1 MTLGQTITRLR
12 TAKGFSQGA
21 LAEELGVSRQSVS
34 KWETDASV
42 PELDKLV
49 KMAKLFGVTLDEL
62 VTGEPFTPPEV
73 PPVVV
78 VEKKREKRK
87 TVGFVFLALALFC
100 LLSGNIWL
108 QVLAALPCLMVGVI
122 CLLTGWHPGLCSLWA
137 VAFFMDCYTRYGT
150 GLSWR
155 VIRMTPYWTP
165 EMNYLRLAIAWAL
178 FFNMVLLLLLS
189 IWHLRKETVFP
200 KGLKVL
206 LAVLPVIGILLRLVL
221 PVVMAYDYIYRFWTV
236 FLEWPLMAL
245 IVAAAVKLLRRRK
258 EAAPDLL

>member
-12 TAKGFSQGA
+12 TVKGLSQGA

-42 PELDKLV
+42 PELEKLL
-49 KMAKLFGVTLDEL
+49 KMAKLFHVTLDEL
-62 VTGEPFTPPEV
+62 VTGEPFTPPEA
-73 PPVVV
+73 PPPQVVI

-87 TVGFVFLALALFC
+87 TVGFVFLALSLFC
-100 LLSGNIWL
+100 LFSGNIWL
-108 QVLAALPCLMVGVI
+108 QVLLALPCLMVGII
-122 CLLTGWHPGLCSLWA
+122 CLLTGWHPGLCALWA
-137 VAFFMDCYTRYGT
+137 VGFLIDLYTRFAT
-150 GLSWR
+150 GLNWR

-178 FFNMVLLLLLS
+178 FCNMVFLLLFTV
-189 IWHLRKETVFP
+189 WRLRKETVFP

-206 LAVLPVIGILLRLVL
+206 LAVLPLVGVALRVTL
-221 PVVMAYDYIYRFWTV
+221 PYIMAYDYIYRFWTV

-245 IVAAAVKLLRRRK
+245 IVAAAVKLLRRK
-258 EAAPDLL
+258 

>member
-12 TAKGFSQGA
+12 TVKGLSQGA

-42 PELDKLV
+42 PELEKLL
-49 KMAKLFGVTLDEL
+49 KMAKLFHVTLDEL
-62 VTGEPFTPPEV
+62 VTGEPFTPPEA
-73 PPVVV
+73 PPPQVVI

-87 TVGFVFLALALFC
+87 TVGFVFLALSLFC

-108 QVLAALPCLMVGVI
+108 QVLLALPCLMVGIV
-122 CLLTGWHPGLCSLWA
+122 CLLVGWHPGLCSLWA
-137 VAFFMDCYTRYGT
+137 VFFFIDCYTRFGT
-150 GLSWR
+150 GLNWR

-178 FFNMVLLLLLS
+178 FCNMVFLLLFTV
-189 IWHLRKETVFP
+189 WRLRKETVFP

-206 LAVLPVIGILLRLVL
+206 LAVLPLVGVALRVTL
-221 PVVMAYDYIYRFWTV
+221 PYIMAYDYIYRFWTV

-245 IVAAAVKLLRRRK
+245 IVAAAVKLLRRK
-258 EAAPDLL
+258 

>member
-12 TAKGFSQGA
+12 TAKGMSQGA

-42 PELDKLV
+42 PELEKLL

-62 VTGEPFTPPEV
+62 VTGEPFTPPEA
-73 PPVVV
+73 PPPQVVI

-87 TVGFVFLALALFC
+87 TVGFVFLALTLFC

-108 QVLAALPCLMVGVI
+108 QVLLALPCLMVGVI
-122 CLLTGWHPGLCSLWA
+122 CLLTGWHPGLCALWA
-137 VAFFMDCYTRYGT
+137 VGFLIDLYTRFAT
-150 GLSWR
+150 GLNWR

-178 FFNMVLLLLLS
+178 FCNMVFLLLFTV
-189 IWHLRKETVFP
+189 WRLRKETVFP

-206 LAVLPVIGILLRLVL
+206 LAVLPLVGIALRFTL
-221 PVVMAYDYIYRFWTV
+221 PYILAYDYIYRFWTM
-236 FLEWPLMAL
+236 FIEWPFMALMA
-245 IVAAAVKLLRRRK
+245 AALVKLWQRRYWRC
-258 EAAPDLL
+258 

>member
-12 TAKGFSQGA
+12 TVKGLSQGA

-42 PELDKLV
+42 PELEKLL
-49 KMAKLFGVTLDEL
+49 KMAKLFHVTLDEL
-62 VTGEPFTPPEV
+62 VTGEPFTPPET
-73 PPVVV
+73 PPPQVVV

-87 TVGFVFLALALFC
+87 TVGFVFLALSLFC

-108 QVLAALPCLMVGVI
+108 QVLLALPCLMVGVI
-122 CLLTGWHPGLCSLWA
+122 CLLTSWHPGLCSLWA
-137 VAFFMDCYTRYGT
+137 VFFFIDCYTRFGT
-150 GLSWR
+150 GLNWR

-178 FFNMVLLLLLS
+178 FCNMVFLLLFTV
-189 IWHLRKETVFP
+189 WRLRKETVFP

-206 LAVLPVIGILLRLVL
+206 LAVLPLVGVALRVTL
-221 PVVMAYDYIYRFWTV
+221 PYIMAYDYIYRFWTV

-245 IVAAAVKLLRRRK
+245 IVAAAVKLLRRK
-258 EAAPDLL
+258 

>member
-12 TAKGFSQGA
+12 TVKGLSQGA

-42 PELDKLV
+42 PELEKLL
-49 KMAKLFGVTLDEL
+49 KMAKLFHVTLDEL
-62 VTGEPFTPPEV
+62 VTGEPFTPPEA
-73 PPVVV
+73 PPPQVVI

-87 TVGFVFLALALFC
+87 TVGFVFLALTLFC

-108 QVLAALPCLMVGVI
+108 QVLLALPCLMVGVI

-137 VAFFMDCYTRYGT
+137 VFFFIDCYTRFET
-150 GLSWR
+150 GLNWR

-178 FFNMVLLLLLS
+178 FCNMVFLLLFTV
-189 IWHLRKETVFP
+189 WRLRKETVFP

-206 LAVLPVIGILLRLVL
+206 LAVLPLVGIALRFTL
-221 PVVMAYDYIYRFWTV
+221 PYILAYDYIYRFWTM
-236 FLEWPLMAL
+236 FIEWPFMALMA
-245 IVAAAVKLLRRRK
+245 AALVKLWQRRYWHC
-258 EAAPDLL
+258 

>member
-12 TAKGFSQGA
+12 TVKGLSQGA

-42 PELDKLV
+42 PELEKLL

-62 VTGEPFTPPEV
+62 VTGEPFTPPEA
-73 PPVVV
+73 PPPQVVI

-87 TVGFVFLALALFC
+87 TVGFVFLALTLFC

-108 QVLAALPCLMVGVI
+108 QVLLALPCLMVGVI
-122 CLLTGWHPGLCSLWA
+122 CLLTGWHPGLCALWA
-137 VAFFMDCYTRYGT
+137 VGFLIDLYTRFAT
-150 GLSWR
+150 GLNWR

-178 FFNMVLLLLLS
+178 FCNMVFLLLFTV
-189 IWHLRKETVFP
+189 WRLRKETVFP

-206 LAVLPVIGILLRLVL
+206 LAVLPLVGIALRFTL
-221 PVVMAYDYIYRFWTV
+221 PYILAYDYIYRFWTM
-236 FLEWPLMAL
+236 FIEWPFMALMA
-245 IVAAAVKLLRRRK
+245 AALVKLWQRRYWRC
-258 EAAPDLL
+258 

>member
-12 TAKGFSQGA
+12 TVKGLSQGA

-42 PELDKLV
+42 PELEKLL
-49 KMAKLFGVTLDEL
+49 KMAKLFHVTLDEL
-62 VTGEPFTPPEV
+62 VTGEPFTPPEA
-73 PPVVV
+73 PPPQVVI

-87 TVGFVFLALALFC
+87 TVGFVFLALTLFC

-108 QVLAALPCLMVGVI
+108 QVLLALPCLMVGVI
-122 CLLTGWHPGLCSLWA
+122 CLLTGWHPGLCALWA
-137 VAFFMDCYTRYGT
+137 VGFLIDLYTRFAT
-150 GLSWR
+150 GLNWR

-178 FFNMVLLLLLS
+178 FCNMVFLLLFTV
-189 IWHLRKETVFP
+189 WRLRKETVFP

-206 LAVLPVIGILLRLVL
+206 LAVLPLVGIALRFTL
-221 PVVMAYDYIYRFWTV
+221 PYILAYDYIYRFWTM
-236 FLEWPLMAL
+236 FIEWPLMAL
-245 IVAAAVKLLRRRK
+245 IVAAAVKLLRRK
-258 EAAPDLL
+258 

>member
-12 TAKGFSQGA
+12 TVKGLSQGA

-42 PELDKLV
+42 PELEKLM
-49 KMAKLFGVTLDEL
+49 KMATLFEVSIDEL
-62 VTGEPFTPPEV
+62 VTGEPFTPPEA
-73 PPVVV
+73 PPPQVVV

-87 TVGFVFLALALFC
+87 TVGFVFLALSLFC

-108 QVLAALPCLMVGVI
+108 QVLLALPCLMVGIV
-122 CLLTGWHPGLCSLWA
+122 CLLVGWHPGLCSLWA
-137 VAFFMDCYTRYGT
+137 VGFLIDSYTRFAT

-155 VIRMTPYWTP
+155 AVRLTPYWEP
-165 EMNYLRLAIAWAL
+165 SMNYLRLAVAWAL
-178 FFNMVLLLLLS
+178 FLNMVFLLLFTV
-189 IWHLRKETVFP
+189 WHLRKETVFP

-206 LAVLPVIGILLRLVL
+206 LAVLPLVGVALRFTL
-221 PVVMAYDYIYRFWTV
+221 PYIMAYDYIYRFWTV

-245 IVAAAVKLLRRRK
+245 IVAAAVKLLRRK
-258 EAAPDLL
+258 

>member
-12 TAKGFSQGA
+12 TAKGMSQGA

-42 PELDKLV
+42 PELEKLL

-62 VTGEPFTPPEV
+62 VTGEPFTAPETPP
-73 PPVVV
+73 PQVVI

-87 TVGFVFLALALFC
+87 TVGFVFLALSLFC

-137 VAFFMDCYTRYGT
+137 VAFFIDCYTRFAT

-155 VIRMTPYWTP
+155 TVRWTPYWEP
-165 EMNYLRLAIAWAL
+165 SMNYLRLAIAWVL
-178 FFNMVLLLLLS
+178 FFNMVLLLLVS

-206 LAVLPVIGILLRLVL
+206 LLVL
-221 PVVMAYDYIYRFWTV
+221 PLAGVALRVTLPYILSYDYIYRFWTV
-236 FLEWPLMAL
+236 FIEWPLMAL
-245 IVAAAVKLLRRRK
+245 IVAAVKLLRRRTNQK
-258 EAAPDLL
+258 DG